1 LELKQQTD
9 SEQYGVGNQFTS
21 CCELHRLAED
31 DEIHNVNHEQVE
43 EEQLEREQN
52 ESDALDAGGDYECP
66 LECLSRLCLWLLTSG
81 H

>member
-1 LELKQQTD
+1 MQQTG
-9 SEQYGVGNQFTS
+9 SEQYGAGNQFTS

-52 ESDALDAGGDYECP
+52 ECEALDAVGDYECP
-66 LECLSRLCLWLLTSG
+66 PECCRGCG
-81 H
+81 CGC